1 MIITMMGNLIVMMMV
16 VVMCV
21 KDAVFLELLAARN
34 DKPLL

>member
-1 MIITMMGNLIVMMMV
+1 MIITMMEILNVMMVV

-21 KDAVFLELLAARN
+21 KDAVFLAFLAARN